1 MLHGSN
7 LGTCRALAKQ
17 LAEEATDLGCLVTVA
32 PLDDF
37 AGALPQ
43 TDAVV
48 IVAASYNGQPT
59 DDARAFLAWL
69 LGADAGLDGAPYFA
83 VLGVGDRNWADTY
96 QAVPKHI
103 DQRLTELGAQPLIP
117 LTCADTSG
125 DLTGT
130 VEEFSAALR
139 EALYEHFGDPDATPV
154 TDADADEPLYDMH
167 AIIGPVTA
175 AIDARFGVTPMTVL
189 DNTALVGDDA
199 VPGEPKFCPRCSSR
213 GSRVPDG

>member
-17 LAEEATDLGCLVTVA
+17 LAEEATDLGCTTTVG

-37 AGALPQ
+37 AGALPEA
-43 TDAVV
+43 DAIV
-48 IVAASYNGQPT
+48 IVASSYNGQPT
-59 DDARAFLAWL
+59 DDAREFLAWL
-69 LGADAGLDGAPYFA
+69 LGADAALGGAPYFA

-103 DQRLTELGAQPLIP
+103 DERLTELGARPLVP
-117 LTCADTSG
+117 RASADTSG
-125 DLTGT
+125 DLNGT
-130 VEEFSAALR
+130 VEEFSTALWAALS
-139 EALYEHFGDPDATPV
+139 EHFGDPDATPV
-154 TDADADEPLYDMH
+154 TDTDEPLYDLH
-167 AIIGPVTA
+167 RIVGPVTA
-175 AIDARFGVTPMTVL
+175 AIDARFAVMPMTVL

-199 VPGEPKFCPRCSSR
+199 ALGASQTLCPRDPSR